1 MHGRTSAFLR
11 RGPGAPTDLPVRS
24 WGQALKRTA
33 GEFKKDNLSDW
44 AAALTYYS
52 ILSIFPAIL
61 VVVSLVGLAGQSAT
75 DDLIDS
81 VGDLAPGSVR
91 DLLISSIRQLEGS
104 SGGAGVVAVLS
115 LGAAVWSASGYVG
128 AFMRASNVVY
138 DVPEGRPFWKTVPI
152 RVGVTLLT
160 LVLLSASV
168 IAVVVSGPLAREIGE
183 LLGLGSQAVTIWGIA
198 KWPVLVL
205 VVSLL
210 FSLLYWASPNARRG
224 FRWVTAGG
232 VLAIVLWLAASG
244 LFALYV
250 ANFASYNKTYGSL
263 AGIII
268 FLVWLWI
275 TNLAILLGAELNA
288 EIERGRAIAAGQPPR
303 RSRTWSSATPARSTR
318 TSGARPVPGRP
329 GRRRRQGP
337 GIRPRRP
344 GGGSTEAA
352 PIGPRAAVPGNHGS
366 HKGDYR
372 E

>member
-91 DLLISSIRQLEGS
+91 DLLISSIRQLEGG

-183 LLGLGSQAVTIWGIA
+183 ILGLGSQAVTIWGIA

-288 EIERGRAIAAGQPPR
+288 EIERGRAIAGGQSAKEEPYVEFRDTRAFDEDQRRETGVGETGTPEEAGTGDKAAEAGR
-303 RSRTWSSATPARSTR
+303 REHG
-318 TSGARPVPGRP
+318 SGAHR
-329 GRRRRQGP
+329 
-337 GIRPRRP
+337 
-344 GGGSTEAA
+344 S
-352 PIGPRAAVPGNHGS
+352 
-366 HKGDYR
+366 
-372 E
+372 